1 MHWMFEREAHPRC
14 EVASSGNVSSGPDP
28 WVDDTNAATTEAM
41 TRARLGWR
49 MTRPA
54 VIYVLAMVALYVVFG
69 VFGVFDSI
77 PFPIQDVVG
86 TVFVIG
92 TLPAGL
98 LVLPLYIGISLF
110 TGNVFLL
117 GDSIPFLAEIM
128 QALAIFLNALLINR
142 WVRRARLI

>member
-14 EVASSGNVSSGPDP
+14 EVASSGNVRSGPDP
-28 WVDDTNAATTEAM
+28 WVDDTNAATAEAM
-41 TRARLGWR
+41 ARLGWR

-69 VFGVFDSI
+69 VFGVFDLI
-77 PFPIQDVVG
+77 PVPIQDVVG
-86 TVFVIG
+86 TVYVIG

-98 LVLPLYIGISLF
+98 LVLPLYLGISLL

-117 GDSIPFLAEIM
+117 GDSIPFLTEIM